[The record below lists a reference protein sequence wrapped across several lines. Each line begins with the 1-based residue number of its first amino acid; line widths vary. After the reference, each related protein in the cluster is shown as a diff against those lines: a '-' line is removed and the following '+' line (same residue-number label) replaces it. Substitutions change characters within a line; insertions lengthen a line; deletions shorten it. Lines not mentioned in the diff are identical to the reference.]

1 MHDESQKP
9 NSAGAQASVTQEKN
23 YFDNLDANCEF
34 LKSVPGGGIGW
45 FAHIYSDNQEPGYG
59 IYNSSG
65 HLKFPFAP
73 RTSC

>member
-1 MHDESQKP
+1 MHDQSQKP

-45 FAHIYSDNQEPGYG
+45 FAHIYSDDMEDGYG
-59 IYNSSG
+59 ILDTSG
-65 HLKFPFAP
+65 KPKFNFAP
-73 RTSC
+73 RTHC